1 MDYFK
6 EGDLMDFLINLDEN
20 NSSISLELLHSIMDK
35 LIDAMNYLHS
45 NGILHNDIKP
55 DNIFIRNI
63 NENNA
68 DVLIADLEFACY
80 LNPSMKCTIKCGTL
94 EYLPDNYVNRDSH
107 SFEVDVFGLGKI
119 FECIF
124 QIVKY
129 IPNDLKRIVDQMI
142 EQDDSKSSTIKSV
155 YSKFKKYINNH
166 H

>member
-1 MDYFK
+1 M
-6 EGDLMDFLINLDEN
+6 
-20 NSSISLELLHSIMDK
+20 
-35 LIDAMNYLHS
+35 
-45 NGILHNDIKP
+45 
-55 DNIFIRNI
+55 
-63 NENNA
+63 
-68 DVLIADLEFACY
+68 
-80 LNPSMKCTIKCGTL
+80 
-94 EYLPDNYVNRDSH
+94 
-107 SFEVDVFGLGKI
+107 FGLGKI